1 MKPHIAFLGI
11 SAAGLLAACT
21 CDATIIAAPAVL
33 AGSTP
38 FSGAYPHSA
47 SVDGSNAD
55 FASAGAGAGTFLE
68 FDFGGTTS
76 FDRVIPINRD
86 SPAGGDLFSQV
97 TMTFSAD
104 PVFDGGDET
113 ETIATLAQ
121 RGRSLVHGLSQI
133 RSDRHVRFD
142 VDTLAGGDAFNT
154 GAMEMLFLQTPADTQ
169 AILSVGILNA
179 AASFNADY
187 AAANSVNGVVGYSLA
202 PAGIEYASAGLGADA
217 FVDFDF
223 GVELRLAGFDL
234 IDRLGAVDRTT
245 SFDLVLSNDPSFTS
259 PLATLSFSKGSS
271 LTYSG
276 TFDAQTVRYVRYDVT
291 GTAAG
296 NTGLSE
302 IIFYESTVP
311 EPAGGGLLLLGA
323 VMLRRRWRGTP
334 VR

>member
-1 MKPHIAFLGI
+1 MKPYTAFRVI
-11 SAAGLLAACT
+11 TAAGLLSAGT
-21 CDATIIAAPAVL
+21 CNATIIAAPAVL
-33 AGSTP
+33 TGSTP
-38 FSGAYPHSA
+38 FSGSYPLSA

-55 FASAGAGAGTFLE
+55 YASAGAGAGTFLE
-68 FDFGGTTS
+68 FDFGGATS
-76 FDRVIPINRD
+76 FDRVVLVNRD

-97 TMTFSAD
+97 TMTFSVD

-121 RGRSLVHGLSQI
+121 RGRSLVHGLSQV
-133 RSDRHVRFD
+133 RSGRYVRFD

-154 GAMEMLFLQTPADTQ
+154 GAMEMLFLQTPVDTQ
-169 AILSVGILNA
+169 AILGVGILNA

-187 AAANSVNGVVGYSLA
+187 AAANSVNGVVGNSVT
-202 PAGIEYASAGLGADA
+202 PAGIEYASAGLGAA
-217 FVDFDF
+217 TFVDFDF

-245 SFDLVLSNDPSFTS
+245 SFDLVLSNDPTFAS
-259 PLATLSFSKGSS
+259 PLVTMSYSKGAS

-276 TFDAQTVRYVRYDVT
+276 SFDAQTVRYVRYDVT
-291 GTAAG
+291 GTAAA

-311 EPAGGGLLLLGA
+311 EPASGGLLLLGA
-323 VMLRRRWRGTP
+323 VMLRWRWRGTL